1 MDRESPPSTRAR
13 FRPEALFKPQR
24 IALLGADS
32 EIGGQILTNLAAGG
46 FQGEIYQVGRAVPLP
61 NLAAF
66 PDLASLPVAP
76 DLAILALAPEEID
89 AALAGLAARGTFA
102 AIVPG
107 PMPQLDLGAM
117 ARARGVRVLGPNAF
131 GIAVPAIGL
140 NATRAHLPPRPGRM
154 AVVVQSGAL
163 ARAIMDWAEPNGVG
177 FSHIVGIGG
186 NADIGFGLVL
196 DWLSRDPGTGLI
208 LLALRRIRNRRA
220 FLSAARA
227 AARLRPVV
235 ALREGGRLADPSGMA
250 DGAMEAALRR
260 AGILPLSGL
269 EDVLAA
275 AETLTRAKP
284 VRGEALAIAA
294 NAIGLGRLAAD
305 AALRSGLALAKFA
318 HATQAALHL
327 TLRGQAEEMDVP
339 ESGPVYVNPGAP
351 IRLAE
356 VTSVLA
362 GAEEVGGVLALHA
375 PVGFADAAELA
386 ALAATVQASRAPVL
400 VCVMGETT
408 GAEHRKALA
417 SANAPVFATPEQ
429 AVRGFLHLVQHRR
442 SRAAARELPSS
453 QVLHI
458 APDREQVAALFRE
471 ARAQGRTA
479 LREDEALVV
488 LAAYGIPVVPTR
500 RAEAAEDAAAA
511 AGVLGFPVVLKGCR
525 PDYRSFAP
533 IHLDLPDPAAVQ
545 AAAQAMLGA
554 DESRPQ
560 GLLVQRQVARARQ
573 LMICLQEDAMFGPV
587 IGFGL
592 GGSVAMALQDLAL
605 DLPPLNL
612 PLARALM
619 ARSRAARLLALPNG
633 QMAPSAEAVAE
644 ALVRISQLI
653 VDFPEIADLVID
665 PLFVDF
671 TGVLAADAWLRLRP
685 PGERAYLAIPPYP
698 ENLIRHCEIGGER
711 LVIRPIRPEDA
722 EAHAAFFKR
731 LSPEDVRY
739 RFFTSLRE
747 LPPEMMARLT
757 QIDYE
762 REMAFIAVREET
774 GETIGVA
781 RLVREPATAEA
792 EFAVVVQPDAKGKG
806 VATRLMQ
813 EVLDWAKS
821 QGVQEVYG
829 EILAENA
836 PMLGFVRHLGFT
848 LRHLPGQEDVLE
860 ARLLLGERA

>member
-1 MDRESPPSTRAR
+1 MVQELLPPTRAR
-13 FRPEALFKPQR
+13 FRPEALFKPRR
-24 IALLGADS
+24 IALLGAES
-32 EIGGQILTNLAAGG
+32 EIGGQILANLAAGG
-46 FQGEIYQVGRAVPLP
+46 FQGEIYQVGRATPVPS
-61 NLAAF
+61 LAAF
-66 PDLASLPVAP
+66 PDLASLPAAP

-89 AALAGLAARGTFA
+89 AALAGLATRGTLA

-107 PMPQLDLGAM
+107 PMPYGELGAM

-208 LLALRRIRNRRA
+208 VLALRRIRNRRA

-235 ALREGGRLADPSGMA
+235 ALREGGRLTDPSGMA

-284 VRGEALAIAA
+284 ARGEALAIAT

-305 AALRSGLALAKFA
+305 AALRSGLPLATFA
-318 HATQAALHL
+318 PATQAALHL
-327 TLRGQAEEMDVP
+327 TLRGQAEEMEVP

-351 IRLAE
+351 TRLAE
-356 VTSVLA
+356 ITAVLA
-362 GAEEVGGVLALHA
+362 GAEEVGGVLAMHA
-375 PVGFADAAELA
+375 PVGPSDATELA
-386 ALAATVQASRAPVL
+386 ALAAAVQASRAPVL
-400 VCVMGETT
+400 VCAMGETT

-471 ARAQGRTA
+471 ARAQGRAA
-479 LREDEALVV
+479 LREDEALAV

-511 AGVLGFPVVLKGCR
+511 AGVLGFPVVLKACR

-554 DESRPQ
+554 DENRPQ

-573 LMICLQEDAMFGPV
+573 LMIRLQEDAMFGPV

-665 PLFVDF
+665 PLFVDL

-698 ENLIRHCEIGGER
+698 ENLVRHCEIGGER
-711 LVIRPIRPEDA
+711 LTIRPIRPEDA

-774 GETIGVA
+774 GETIAVA

-813 EVLDWAKS
+813 ELLDWAKS

-836 PMLGFVRHLGFT
+836 PMLAFVRHLGFA

-860 ARLLLGERA
+860 ARLSLSS